1 MALMQA
7 EIRGM
12 HFRTSDQNNPAPAKL
27 LVETLP
33 NGTELKLVREP
44 GNEYD
49 RNAIQVWL
57 AQSALPEWL
66 DEVTDP
72 LSDAAAQKLD
82 DFQIKLQG
90 YGWDLERFWS
100 QPEFMLGYV
109 AKEVAVNLAGLMDQ
123 SGKTAWSKG
132 ISFTV
137 SGKGKPEVRVD
148 LATEGQV

>member
-12 HFRTSDQNNPAPAKL
+12 HFRTSDANNPAPAKL
-27 LVETLP
+27 LVETLATATP
-33 NGTELKLVREP
+33 LKLVREP

-66 DEVTDP
+66 NVQNHADEE
-72 LSDAAAQKLD
+72 AGGKLG
-82 DFQIKLQG
+82 DFEIKLNG

-109 AKEVAVNLAGLMDQ
+109 AKEVAVSLAGLMDQ
-123 SGKTAWSKG
+123 SGKREWARG
-132 ISFTV
+132 ITFAV

-148 LATEGQV
+148 LVPEGQG